1 MAVARLIV
9 EWREVQEQTTRL
21 ERLAN
26 SLSSL
31 PPGHRKL
38 VAEISLVRLFLLFEN
53 TLASVAAKLLMG
65 ADYIDGSPPRR
76 LITARS
82 RGHAS
87 DLMKAHGRPTPLRG
101 LGWTQ
106 SSDIR
111 DNLAHTLDALDPF
124 FTVIAN
130 NGALFT
136 DMRYVRNHVVHSNE
150 TTLKNFRKVV
160 RKHYGGLKQGVSP
173 GLLLLTDRIGRR
185 PLLVTY
191 IMATRVM
198 FKDLVRA

>member
-1 MAVARLIV
+1 MAVARLSV

-21 ERLAN
+21 ESLTN

-31 PPGHRKL
+31 NPNHRKL

-53 TLASVAAKLLMG
+53 TMASVAAKLLIG
-65 ADYIDGSPPRR
+65 ADYIDGTQPLR
-76 LITARS
+76 LVSARS
-82 RGHAS
+82 RVHAN
-87 DLMKAHGRPTPLRG
+87 DLMKTHGRKKATK

-111 DNLAHTLDALDPF
+111 DNLVHTLGPLDPF
-124 FTVIAN
+124 FTIVAN

-136 DMRYVRNHVVHSNE
+136 EMRYVRNHVVHSNE
-150 TTLKNFRKVV
+150 STLKNFRTVV

-173 GLLLLTDRIGRR
+173 GLILLTDRIGRR
-185 PLLVTY
+185 PLLVNY
-191 IMATRVM
+191 ILAIRVM